1 MHGRHLLAA
10 ALLGLLACGPV
21 HAATIILQAELSGA
35 NETPDPG
42 DPDGSGFATVTID
55 TIALTVV
62 WEITVADIDP
72 PIAAHIHSGTA
83 GVAGPVRVDFSG
95 QLNGGPLFD
104 QDLALVVSNPA
115 AWYVNVH
122 TDPFQGGAIRG
133 QLHRVSEPGTAG
145 LLVLGLGL
153 LAGAWLR
160 RRS

>member
-10 ALLGLLACGPV
+10 ALIGLLACGPI

-35 NETPDPG
+35 NEIPGPG
-42 DPDGSGFATVTID
+42 DLDGSGFATVTID

-62 WEITVADIDP
+62 WDITVAGIDA

-83 GVAGPVRVDFSG
+83 DVAGPVRVDFSG
-95 QLNGGPLFD
+95 QLTGGPLAD
-104 QDLALVVSNPA
+104 ADLALVVSNPS

-122 TDPFQGGAIRG
+122 TDPFQAGAIRG

-153 LAGAWLR
+153 IGAAWLR
-160 RRS
+160 RR